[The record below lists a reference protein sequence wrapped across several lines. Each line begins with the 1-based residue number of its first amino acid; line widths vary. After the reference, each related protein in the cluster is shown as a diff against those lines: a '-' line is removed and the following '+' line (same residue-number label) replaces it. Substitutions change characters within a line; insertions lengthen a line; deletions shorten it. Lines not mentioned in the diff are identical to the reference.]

1 MSINQRQFTPYTQE
15 AAAPPASPPH
25 RRRLYFAIAAILIV
39 AIIGSGLAIVL
50 LSPRTPAPATTQRP
64 IVGHAFFVSSGQL
77 SLFSDRGIADQVQI
91 NLQNIPAPQTGKSY
105 YAWLLPDNESNSR
118 ATPIFLGQ
126 LPVKGGQVSVFYPGD
141 TDNTDLLASYS
152 RFLITAEDAS
162 EVPTNPSLVT
172 CTWLYF
178 AAFSQ
183 AYSSTVSTSTH
194 YSLLDHLRHL
204 LARDPSLEKV
214 KLGGGLDT
222 WLFRNMEK
230 ILEWAG
236 SARDTQQSCQSTPGN
251 PQCAAFIQRQ
261 ATRILDYLDGPYI
274 AQENVPP
281 AIQGSHLLVDP
292 TIAQVAMLEFSAQQ
306 NPPGYLKHI
315 GNHLRNMVEVPNLS
329 PAQHALALR
338 ITTATN
344 NVQKWLNAIHAD
356 AVRIIHMSAADLVQ
370 PGTTSLLDDLFT
382 QANYAFVGR
391 TDPNTN
397 QVEEGVV
404 QIHYSVQNLATFDIT
419 ACSAGN
425 ATRACV

>member
-1 MSINQRQFTPYTQE
+1 MSTNQSQFAPYEQAATP
-15 AAAPPASPPH
+15 ARPPQ

-39 AIIGSGLAIVL
+39 AVIGSGLAIL
-50 LSPRTPAPATTQRP
+50 LRSPRTPATAQQP

-77 SLFSDRGIADQVQI
+77 TLFSDRGIADQVQI
-91 NLQNIPAPQTGKSY
+91 NLQNIPDPQAGKSY
-105 YAWLLPDNESNSR
+105 YAWLLPDNDSNSR
-118 ATPIFLGQ
+118 ATPVFLGQ
-126 LPVKGGQVSVFYPGD
+126 LPVKRGQVSVFYSGD
-141 TDNTDLLASYS
+141 TDNTDLLVSYS
-152 RFLITAEDAS
+152 RFLITEEDAS
-162 EVPTNPSLVT
+162 QVPTNPSLDT
-172 CTWLYF
+172 STWRYF

-183 AYSSTVSTSTH
+183 AYNPTASTSIH

-204 LARDPSLEKV
+204 LAQDPSLEKV

-281 AIQGSHLLVDP
+281 AIQGSQLLVDP
-292 TIAQVAMLEFSAQQ
+292 TIARVALLQFSAQQ

-338 ITTATN
+338 ITTAID
-344 NVQKWLNAIHAD
+344 NVQNWLNAIHAD
-356 AVRIIHMSAADLVQ
+356 AARIIHMNAADLVQ

-382 QANYAFVGR
+382 QTNYAFVGR
-391 TDPNTN
+391 TNPNTN

-404 QIHYSVQNLATFDIT
+404 QIHYSIQNLATFDIT
-419 ACSAGN
+419 TCSAGN
-425 ATRACV
+425 AVRACV